1 LLEGPRGFFLCA
13 LRFRPGWVRLEAFER
28 PSDPRM
34 LRRSVVAGLVGK
46 PMSSGFEEKSS
57 LLGANLGFPD
67 NDRAANAETV
77 GAASQHDVIET

>member
-1 LLEGPRGFFLCA
+1 
-13 LRFRPGWVRLEAFER
+13 
-28 PSDPRM
+28 M
-34 LRRSVVAGLVGK
+34 LRRSVVPGLAGK

-67 NDRAANAETV
+67 NDWAANAETV